1 MQQPQFNDFLL
12 PDWVKNNSASA
23 MEQMLSNT
31 SDSRLISFA
40 LGLPALELF
49 PLAHFQNAIQEAT
62 ASGAAIFQYKPPL
75 EELKSHIVKIMLM
88 RGVSCNENQILLTA
102 GAQQGISLITRLL
115 LDKNS
120 TIITEELAYPGML
133 QAIKTFSPEILTV
146 KTDLKTGIDVA
157 AVETL
162 LKKGKRPAFLYL
174 VTDGGNPHA
183 ASLSYEKRIHLAEL
197 CYHYGMSIIE
207 DDPYG
212 FINYQDSLPPLKK
225 YGGDW
230 VFYLGSF
237 SKIFAPSLRVGWIVA
252 PECMIPALSSL
263 KECSDINT
271 TTFTQH
277 IINKLLKKD
286 IFIQHVTLLNQH
298 YSKKKHL
305 LIKALT
311 RHFSS
316 EIYFN
321 VPSSGIFMWI
331 NFPEKI
337 NTSILLQE
345 AKKQQVVFI
354 PSEFFA
360 ATKKVTSYNGMRL
373 NFSHPDEYEI
383 DEGIRRLALSFQN
396 IN

>member
-1 MQQPQFNDFLL
+1 
-12 PDWVKNNSASA
+12 
-23 MEQMLSNT
+23 MEHMLSNT
-31 SDSRLISFA
+31 SNAGFISFA
-40 LGLPALELF
+40 LGLPTLELF
-49 PLAHFQNAIQEAT
+49 PVTHFQNALEEVVT
-62 ASGAAIFQYKPPL
+62 SGHAILQYKPPL
-75 EELKSHIVKIMLM
+75 EELKSHIVQLMSM
-88 RGVSCNENQILLTA
+88 RGVSCHENQILLTA

-120 TIITEELAYPGML
+120 TVIAEELAYPGML

-146 KTDLKTGIDVA
+146 KTDLKTGIDVTS
-157 AVETL
+157 VETL
-162 LKKGKRPAFLYL
+162 LKTGKRPAFLYL

-197 CYHYGMSIIE
+197 AHQYGMSIIE

-212 FINYQDSLPPLKK
+212 FINYQGAMPPLKK

-237 SKIFAPSLRVGWIVA
+237 SKLFAPSLRVGWIVA
-252 PECMIPALSSL
+252 PECMMPALSSL

-277 IINKLLKKD
+277 IINNLLRKN
-286 IFIQHVTLLNQH
+286 IFSEHVMQLNQH
-298 YSKKKHL
+298 YSKKKNL
-305 LIKALT
+305 LSNALT

-316 EIYFN
+316 EIHFN
-321 VPSSGIFMWI
+321 EPSSGIFMWV

-337 NTSILLQE
+337 NTSLLLQE

-354 PSEFFA
+354 PGEFFA
-360 ATKKVTSYNGMRL
+360 STKKVTTYNGMRL

-383 DEGIRRLALSFQN
+383 DEGIRRLALSYSKYSLRN
-396 IN
+396 CT